1 MKCNLYFYIAN
12 IKEDSSPPTDTWAL
26 RLCLSVQ
33 GVGNLWFL
41 LSGELSNNCFTPAA
55 QRVVISFFV
64 LQRTTCVMLW
74 PCSGVPAKSPS
85 EGQRF

>member
-12 IKEDSSPPTDTWAL
+12 IKEDSSLPTDMWAL

-33 GVGNLWFL
+33 VVGNLWFL

-55 QRVVISFFV
+55 QRVVMSFFCSPKNN
-64 LQRTTCVMLW
+64 LCYPLALLW
-74 PCSGVPAKSPS
+74 CAG
-85 EGQRF
+85 